1 MRGTKWEEL
10 PEDWVCQRNLWKRS
24 QQLFNNIA
32 IKHESSSILK
42 VDEFF
47 LRYSYLNQDM
57 LNYL

>member
-47 LRYSYLNQDM
+47 CVIVI
-57 LNYL
+57 